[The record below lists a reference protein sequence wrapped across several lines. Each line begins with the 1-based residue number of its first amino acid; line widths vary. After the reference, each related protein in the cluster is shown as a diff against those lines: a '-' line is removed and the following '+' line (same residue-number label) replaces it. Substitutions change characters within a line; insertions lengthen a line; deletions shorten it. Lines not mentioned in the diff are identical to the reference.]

1 MPTKTKRHSS
11 HAKEPPVPLLES
23 AGTHCN
29 VCLIPTTMRC
39 TNCHRVYYCSE
50 DHYKTDLKRHNAECV
65 RIQHSMYAFGQS
77 LLKSKPAADSDAVF
91 SDVWHP
97 QNSVSALLLP
107 ADAPEP
113 REVKLS
119 WEWIVD
125 ADAPG
130 GGYQNI
136 HVKPKWFAEDVAV
149 RNMYIDTLPG
159 ENGAIVLPED
169 RRLALVHD
177 AHFLAD
183 GSPVNQCIQKL
194 TNGKAAHKWC
204 GNLLVLRSRATA
216 WKDHDYRDAH
226 PKEDL
231 AVLVQ
236 FFKTFG
242 REQEDVSDTETTE
255 TVDDTE
261 ADDSS
266 PVGGRKANGGHPNG
280 HAKE

>member
-1 MPTKTKRHSS
+1 MPAKTAKARRHSA
-11 HAKEPPVPLLES
+11 HAKEPPAPLLES

-39 TNCHRVYYCSE
+39 TSCHRVYYCSE
-50 DHYKTDLKRHNAECV
+50 DHYKIDLKRHNAECV
-65 RIQHSMYAFGQS
+65 RMQSSMYSFGQS
-77 LLKSKPAADSDAVF
+77 LLQSKPASDSDAVF

-97 QNSVSALLLP
+97 QNSVTALLLP
-107 ADAPEP
+107 ADATEP
-113 REVKLS
+113 REVKLP

-125 ADAPG
+125 VDAPG

-149 RNMYIDTLPG
+149 RNMYIETLPG
-159 ENGAIVLPED
+159 ERGAVVLPEE
-169 RRLALVHD
+169 RRLALVYNT
-177 AHFLAD
+177 HFLTD
-183 GSPVNQCIQKL
+183 GSTVNQCVRKL
-194 TNGKAAHKWC
+194 TNGKSAHKWC

-242 REQEDVSDTETTE
+242 RERN
-255 TVDDTE
+255 
-261 ADDSS
+261 DSS
-266 PVGGRKANGGHPNG
+266 ETESTDAMGIDESMPDKDTLTAQSNGHPK
-280 HAKE
+280 H